1 MIWVLKLFWS
11 AFTGDLFKFYT
22 VLPNVQFD
30 NIWSSGSSHT
40 GTAITD
46 FNSDTLPSS
55 IEVFTNQEFTYT
67 YWVRVPDGSGTLA
80 PGDNASGPTY
90 GEILYVR
97 LFPQVEGANVTVTN
111 FIQVTES
118 LIPDLG
124 SQDNSTSAEIQAIK
138 NSHSGT
144 ASATTASTVS
154 GFAFIAGATISGYY
168 TVDELFPSAT
178 AKYVPRGESDLST
191 PNISLG
197 GNQVNYS
204 GKYSEIPQGFEL
216 YEMKPDST
224 QQSKVNIKI
233 QYQQKGQGVFTF
245 GFARRDGADAYIPIT
260 QNYSTAGTFLT
271 NYYATDSYRTN
282 IERGVSDA
290 VSY

>member
-1 MIWVLKLFWS
+1 MTSLPLI
-11 AFTGDLFKFYT
+11 AFS
-22 VLPNVQFD
+22 
-30 NIWSSGSSHT
+30 NIWSSGSSYT

-80 PGDNASGPTY
+80 PGNNENY

-111 FIQVTES
+111 FIQMDNQN

-124 SQDNSTSAEIQAIK
+124 GQSTASVINPDTGLLFTDIDNQNTAIN
-138 NSHSGT
+138 NSLSGT

-154 GFAFIAGATISGYY
+154 GFSFIAGATISGYY

-233 QYQQKGQGVFTF
+233 QYQQNSTDVFTF
-245 GFARRDGADAYIPIT
+245 GVANRDGADGYIPIT

>member
-1 MIWVLKLFWS
+1 MTS
-11 AFTGDLFKFYT
+11 
-22 VLPNVQFD
+22 LPLIVFD
-30 NIWSSGSSHT
+30 NIWSSGSSYT

-80 PGDNASGPTY
+80 PGNNENY

-124 SQDNSTSAEIQAIK
+124 SQDNSTSAEIQAIQ

-233 QYQQKGQGVFTF
+233 QYQQKGTDVFTF
-245 GFARRDGADAYIPIT
+245 GFANRDGADAYIPIT

-271 NYYATDSYRTN
+271 NYYATEAYKTN
-282 IERGVSDA
+282 LLQRQESQSEEVSDA
-290 VSY
+290 SGY

>member
-1 MIWVLKLFWS
+1 MTSIPLI
-11 AFTGDLFKFYT
+11 AFS
-22 VLPNVQFD
+22 
-30 NIWSSGSSHT
+30 NIWSSGSSYT

-55 IEVFTNQEFTYT
+55 IEVFTDQEFTYT
-67 YWVRVPDGSGTLA
+67 YWVRVPDDTGDLVG
-80 PGDNASGPTY
+80 GDNKVY

-111 FIQVTES
+111 FIQMDNQN

-124 SQDNSTSAEIQAIK
+124 GQSTASVINPDTGLLFTDINNQNTAINNSL
-138 NSHSGT
+138 SGT

-168 TVDELFPSAT
+168 TVDELFPDAT
-178 AKYVPRGESDLST
+178 AKFVPRGESDLST

-197 GNQVNYS
+197 GNQVDYS
-204 GKYSEIPQGFEL
+204 GKYSEIPQGQEL
-216 YEMKPDST
+216 YELKPDSD
-224 QQSKVNIKI
+224 QQVKINVKI
-233 QYQQKGQGVFTF
+233 QYQQFGPDLFTF
-245 GFARRDGADAYIPIT
+245 GFVGADGLNAYIPIT

-271 NYYATDSYRTN
+271 NYYATEAYKTN
-282 IERGVSDA
+282 LLQRQESQSEEVSDA
-290 VSY
+290 SGY

>member
-1 MIWVLKLFWS
+1 MTS
-11 AFTGDLFKFYT
+11 
-22 VLPNVQFD
+22 LPLIVFD

-46 FNSDTLPSS
+46 FNSDTRPSS

-80 PGDNASGPTY
+80 PGDNENY

-124 SQDNSTSAEIQAIK
+124 SQDNSTSAEIQAIR

-233 QYQQKGQGVFTF
+233 QYQQKAQGVFSF

-271 NYYATDSYRTN
+271 NYYATEAYKTN
-282 IERGVSDA
+282 LLQRQESQSEEVSDA
-290 VSY
+290 SGY

>member
-80 PGDNASGPTY
+80 PGNNENY

-124 SQDNSTSAEIQAIK
+124 SQANSTDVEIQAIR

-233 QYQQKGQGVFTF
+233 QYQQKAQGVFSF

>member
-22 VLPNVQFD
+22 VLPNIRFD

-80 PGDNASGPTY
+80 PGDNASY

-124 SQDNSTSAEIQAIK
+124 SQDNSTSAEIQAIR

-168 TVDELFPSAT
+168 TVDELFPDAT
-178 AKYVPRGESDLST
+178 AKIVPRGESDLST

-197 GNQVNYS
+197 GNVLSQDLPI
-204 GKYSEIPQGFEL
+204 KL
-216 YEMKPDST
+216 YPYGGSV
-224 QQSKVNIKI
+224 QSKSTELSSSFFSSSALSPLTILLL
-233 QYQQKGQGVFTF
+233 
-245 GFARRDGADAYIPIT
+245 PIHF
-260 QNYSTAGTFLT
+260 SPFFLSSFF
-271 NYYATDSYRTN
+271 YLF
-282 IERGVSDA
+282 
-290 VSY
+290 

>member
-1 MIWVLKLFWS
+1 MTS
-11 AFTGDLFKFYT
+11 
-22 VLPNVQFD
+22 LPLIVFD
-30 NIWSSGSSHT
+30 NIWSSGSSYT

-67 YWVRVPDGSGTLA
+67 YWVRVPDGSGTEA
-80 PGDNASGPTY
+80 PGDNANY

-154 GFAFIAGATISGYY
+154 GFSFIAGATISGYY
-168 TVDELFPSAT
+168 TVDELFPDAT
-178 AKYVPRGESDLST
+178 AKFVPRGESDLST

-233 QYQQKGQGVFTF
+233 QYQQKAQGVFSF

>member
-80 PGDNASGPTY
+80 PGNNENY

-154 GFAFIAGATISGYY
+154 GFSFIAGATISGYY

-233 QYQQKGQGVFTF
+233 QYQQKAQGVFSF

>member
-22 VLPNVQFD
+22 VLPNIQFD

-67 YWVRVPDGSGTLA
+67 YWVRVPDSSGTEA
-80 PGDNASGPTY
+80 PGDNENY

-124 SQDNSTSAEIQAIK
+124 SQDNSTDAEIQAIQ

-154 GFAFIAGATISGYY
+154 GFGFIAGATISGYY

-233 QYQQKGQGVFTF
+233 QYQQKGTDVFTF
-245 GFARRDGADAYIPIT
+245 GFANADNVNGYVPIT

>member
-22 VLPNVQFD
+22 VLPTIQFS
-30 NIWSSGSSHT
+30 NIWSSGSSYT
-40 GTAITD
+40 GTEITD

-67 YWVRVPDGSGTLA
+67 YWVRVPDGSGTEA
-80 PGDNASGPTY
+80 PGDNANY

-124 SQDNSTSAEIQAIK
+124 SQDNSTDAEIQAIR

-154 GFAFIAGATISGYY
+154 GFSFIAGATISGYY

-233 QYQQKGQGVFTF
+233 QYQQNSTDVFTF
-245 GFARRDGADAYIPIT
+245 GFANADNVNGYVPIT

>member
-1 MIWVLKLFWS
+1 MTS
-11 AFTGDLFKFYT
+11 
-22 VLPNVQFD
+22 LPLIVFD
-30 NIWSSGSSHT
+30 NIWSSGSSYT

-67 YWVRVPDGSGTLA
+67 YWVRVPDGSGTEA
-80 PGDNASGPTY
+80 PGNNASY

-97 LFPQVEGANVTVTN
+97 LFPQVEGGNVTVTN

-124 SQDNSTSAEIQAIK
+124 SQDNSTSAEIQAIQ

-233 QYQQKGQGVFTF
+233 QYQQKGTDVFTF
-245 GFARRDGADAYIPIT
+245 GFANADNVNGYVPIT

>member
-1 MIWVLKLFWS
+1 MTS
-11 AFTGDLFKFYT
+11 
-22 VLPNVQFD
+22 LPLIVFD
-30 NIWSSGSSHT
+30 NIWSSGSSYT

-80 PGDNASGPTY
+80 PGNNENY

-124 SQDNSTSAEIQAIK
+124 SQDNSTSAEIQAIR

-154 GFAFIAGATISGYY
+154 GFSFIAGATISGYY
-168 TVDELFPSAT
+168 TVDELFPDAT
-178 AKYVPRGESDLST
+178 AKFVPRGESDLST

-224 QQSKVNIKI
+224 QQVKINVKI
-233 QYQQKGQGVFTF
+233 QYQQNSTDVFTF

-282 IERGVSDA
+282 IEQGVSDA